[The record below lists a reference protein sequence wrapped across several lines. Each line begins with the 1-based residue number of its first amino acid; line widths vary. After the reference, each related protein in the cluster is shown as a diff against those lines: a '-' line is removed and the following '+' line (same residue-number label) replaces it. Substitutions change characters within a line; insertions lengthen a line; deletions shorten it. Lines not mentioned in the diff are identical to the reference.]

1 MCDNNFLVEPRQRSA
16 SAWRCGCTRRS
27 SKYPHVRTAAGTD
40 ALIDEAL
47 EERAEAKNLN
57 PQIQSTDMTSD
68 AYDRTVKELGQVI
81 DQHVLEERERIFLQ
95 ARAAALTLRG
105 LTVRPLARQRQLK
118 GAASAAVKEAA

>member
-1 MCDNNFLVEPRQRSA
+1 MQYLESEPNALDEAA
-16 SAWRCGCTRRS
+16 SALLKLQRNDGGWGQ
-27 SKYPHVRTAAGTD
+27 KA
-40 ALIDEAL
+40 
-47 EERAEAKNLN
+47 
-57 PQIQSTDMTSD
+57 DMTSD

-118 GAASAAVKEAA
+118 GAASAAAKEAA

>member
-1 MCDNNFLVEPRQRSA
+1 M
-16 SAWRCGCTRRS
+16 
-27 SKYPHVRTAAGTD
+27 RTAAGTD

-47 EERAEAKNLN
+47 EERAEAENLN
-57 PQIQSTDMTSD
+57 AQIQSTDMTSD

-118 GAASAAVKEAA
+118 GAASAAAKEAA